1 MTFRKLPRKCLQSER
16 KARRSHSR
24 TYLNC
29 KTVRQLNNIIYFAM
43 QARLYDSTMQEKK
56 HSPPTLA
63 MPWEIL
69 LRYIILYLSG
79 LLIEMNTCKSSIR
92 QASSEKSAG
101 LASVH
106 FGCFCLFENIFA
118 ANLRCVYCFFIISFV
133 GFVGFAIFFARI
145 AKIFA
150 LEWICKRKFMWI
162 MATLGCI

>member
-118 ANLRCVYCFFIISFV
+118 ANLRCVYCFFFFRSLVLLVLQFFLLV
-133 GFVGFAIFFARI
+133 SRRFLLSSEFASVN
-145 AKIFA
+145 
-150 LEWICKRKFMWI
+150 LCE
-162 MATLGCI
+162 